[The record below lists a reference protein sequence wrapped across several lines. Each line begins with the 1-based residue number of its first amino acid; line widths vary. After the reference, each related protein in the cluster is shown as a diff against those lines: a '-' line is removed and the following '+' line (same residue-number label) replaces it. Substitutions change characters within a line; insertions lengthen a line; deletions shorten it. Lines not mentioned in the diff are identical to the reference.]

1 MYNND
6 KWGYSEASD
15 GVIERNIYITA
26 KKGGKSIRISHLTD
40 MHLNYCNEKDFEEN
54 DPVLMS
60 TYEHREWLKDGA
72 SLDNAIRSLEHC
84 KSSNLIVVTGD
95 ILDYLSH
102 GCEEL
107 AKAHIFSPYPNL
119 IASLGNHEAARKV
132 QGKIAETMPFEE
144 KEKRLKELW
153 CNDISYSS
161 TVIDERA
168 MIIQM
173 DNCSHGDRFYES
185 QVELLKK
192 DIEKARENAYVA
204 LLFFHV
210 NIATQNEN
218 DIEVFADMIGDASCK
233 IMNMSEKGISEKS
246 GNASKEIC
254 DIIRNNAD
262 VIAGCFCGHLH
273 CDLYSEINA
282 KTKDGE
288 PKNIPQYTLIGT
300 PYGKGHVLHI
310 NID

>member
-60 TYEHREWLKDGA
+60 TYEHREWLKNGA
-72 SLDNAIRSLEHC
+72 SLENAVRSLEHC
-84 KSSNLIVVTGD
+84 KSSDLIVVTGD

-132 QGKIAETMPFEE
+132 QGKYAETMSYSE
-144 KEKRLKELW
+144 KEKRLKRFW
-153 CNDISYSS
+153 QNPIHYSS
-161 TVIDERA
+161 SVIDERV

-173 DNCSHGDRFYES
+173 DNCSEKVGFRPE
-185 QVELLKK
+185 QIKLLSD
-192 DIEKARENAYVA
+192 DIETARKNDYIA

-210 NIATQNEN
+210 HISPN
-218 DIEVFADMIGDASCK
+218 DE
-233 IMNMSEKGISEKS
+233 
-246 GNASKEIC
+246 
-254 DIIRNNAD
+254 R
-262 VIAGCFCGHLH
+262 H
-273 CDLYSEINA
+273 
-282 KTKDGE
+282 
-288 PKNIPQYTLIGT
+288 
-300 PYGKGHVLHI
+300 
-310 NID
+310 